1 HARREPAMS
10 LPEARNTP
18 SRATD
23 PDQEWCQVGE
33 IMQMLNQEKIKSR
46 YTLEIERQM
55 FDAILSWRQRRNDDA
70 IDSRIGK

>member
-1 HARREPAMS
+1 MS

-46 YTLEIERQM
+46 YTLESEHQK
-55 FDAILSWRQRRNDDA
+55 FDAIL
-70 IDSRIGK
+70 